1 MMFTRL
7 GLASMRT
14 QIFLLAVV
22 PIFLLGAF
30 ASIHGTIR
38 EERARQR
45 AWIESQAGK
54 ILLVAEQNLSSD
66 VAGDETAV
74 TDAARRLG
82 LTAELMDRRLPEEI
96 DARPAVAVDADLF
109 DLVVRRLL
117 ELANWREE
125 AGGEATGPVLTMR
138 IDDARVIVFHPDFP
152 SGSPTLWSIVNVLG
166 LTLLVVLPVLLL
178 SYYLSHHLTRPLI
191 EFADDARRISGHGDS
206 QELFK
211 ADGASEVRSLRDSLN
226 TMQMRIRDMAEKRTI
241 MLRSLGHDLRTPLTR
256 LRLRVERSHEPELR
270 QMLLRDISML
280 ATMIDETMAY
290 LKTTASGDAS
300 PPKKV
305 DLSSLLQTI
314 TSDYA
319 DVGVPVVFSG
329 PSRLVSMC
337 QPRDLTRAISNL
349 IDNASR
355 VSEEIELVLEEAD
368 DPGSVVIEVRDDGPG
383 LSDDLK
389 TQVFEPFFKADTA
402 RAASHGGLGLGLSI
416 ARGIACAHGGR
427 LELIDR
433 VPRGLIA
440 RITLPKEPG
449 RPGLAGTG

>member
-30 ASIHGTIR
+30 ASVHGTFR
-38 EERARQR
+38 ETASRQR
-45 AWIESQAGK
+45 AWVEAEAGK
-54 ILLVAEQNLSSD
+54 ILLVAEQTLVSGSP
-66 VAGDETAV
+66 VEATRVIETAK
-74 TDAARRLG
+74 RLG
-82 LTAELMDRRLPEEI
+82 LTVELTDRRFSREI
-96 DARPAVAVDADLF
+96 DPRPPRGIDAALF
-109 DLVVRRLL
+109 DRIVGDLVQLADQRLDGD
-117 ELANWREE
+117 ARG
-125 AGGEATGPVLTMR
+125 AQVVLR
-138 IDDARVIVFHPDFP
+138 IDDSHAIVFHPDFP
-152 SGSPTLWSIVNVLG
+152 AASSDFLGIVYVLG

-178 SYYLSHHLTRPLI
+178 SYYLSHRLTRPLI
-191 EFADDARRISGHGDS
+191 EFAEDAQRISGHENS

-226 TMQMRIRDMAEKRTI
+226 TMQLRIRDMAQRRTT

-256 LRLRVERSHEPELR
+256 LRMRVERSHEPELR
-270 QMLLRDISML
+270 QLLLRDISML

-290 LKTTASGDAS
+290 LKTTSPGEGA

-314 TSDYA
+314 ASDYA

-329 PSRLVSMC
+329 PSRLVCMC
-337 QPRDLTRAISNL
+337 EPRNLTRAISNL

-355 VSEEIELVLEEAD
+355 VSGKIELLLGEAE
-368 DPGSVVIEVRDDGPG
+368 GSIVIDVCDDGPG

-389 TQVFEPFFKADTA
+389 KQVFEPFFKADTA
-402 RAASHGGLGLGLSI
+402 RAASTGSLGLGLSI
-416 ARGIACAHGGR
+416 ARSIAYAHGGR
-427 LELIDR
+427 LDLIDR
-433 VPRGLIA
+433 APRGLIA
-440 RITLPKEPG
+440 RITLLKEPTPC
-449 RPGLAGTG
+449 RAG